1 MRIPVIVG
9 HSCDTCWTGRR
20 PERCIPPDADGTVTL
35 RDTLRTS
42 YDITCI
48 DLGRRKFADERFI
61 RSGIDKMR
69 NDVINGFDFTFPVAR
84 LYAAKAA
91 FVAAQILAG
100 RSVRVSD
107 GISPVSLAGNLK
119 ILARTKTL
127 NPDVYQHWAAVAK
140 LLPDWQPEVL

>member
-1 MRIPVIVG
+1 M
-9 HSCDTCWTGRR
+9 
-20 PERCIPPDADGTVTL
+20 

-61 RSGIDKMR
+61 RSGLDKMR

-100 RSVRVSD
+100 RVVQLSD
-107 GISPVSLAGNLK
+107 NVSPVSFAGNLK
-119 ILARTKTL
+119 ILSRTKTL
-127 NPDVYQHWAAVAK
+127 NPDVYWYWVAVAK
-140 LLPDWQPEVL
+140 LLPSWQPEVF